1 MTKPTETKAETPPGV
16 QGTDVVDVAV
26 VGGGLAGLGG
36 ALTLGRARRSV
47 LVIDAGHPRN
57 APAAHMHGYL
67 TRDGE
72 NPLEM
77 LRLGREEVRG
87 YGGRVIEGT
96 VVSITP
102 LEGALFR
109 LATDEGTSYLARRV
123 LVTTGLVDEYPDIPG
138 LRERWGRDVVH
149 CPYCFGWEL
158 RERALVVLGTGPFAV
173 MQALMW
179 RQWSSDV
186 VLFQHAAPEP
196 TEEQSNQLAARGI
209 AVVPGEVAAIKV
221 DDDRVTG
228 IRLASGAVYPREAVV
243 IAPWFEARHGLLGPL
258 GVTLV
263 EHPAG
268 IGRQVQAD
276 ASGFT
281 GVPGVWVA
289 GNVLDVT
296 AGVMQSAASGVTAA
310 AALNADL
317 TIEDTVRA
325 SSAAGLARSSPS
337 WPAPKAT
344 GSTAR
349 QSGSTAASS
358 NCSSPG

>member
-1 MTKPTETKAETPPGV
+1 M
-16 QGTDVVDVAV
+16 GTDRENPGGALEASDADVANVVDVAV
-26 VGGGLAGLGG
+26 VGGGLAGLGA
-36 ALTLGRARRSV
+36 ALTLARARRSV
-47 LVIDAGHPRN
+47 LVIDAGQPRN

-77 LRLGREEVRG
+77 LRMGRDEVRG
-87 YGGRVIEGT
+87 YGGRVVAGT
-96 VVSITP
+96 VVSITRLDDVRFP
-102 LEGALFR
+102 EAPRFR
-109 LATDEGTSYLARRV
+109 VATAEGTSHVARRV
-123 LVTTGLVDEYPDIPG
+123 LVTTGLVDQYPDIPG

-158 RERALVVLGTGPFAV
+158 RDRALAVLGTSPVAV

-186 VLFQHAAPEP
+186 VLFQHTAPEP
-196 TEEQSNQLAARGI
+196 GAQEANQLAARGI
-209 AVVPGEVAAIKV
+209 AVVRGEVAAIEI
-221 DDDRVTG
+221 DDDRITG
-228 IRLASGAVYPREAVV
+228 VRLRSGVVHPRETVV
-243 IAPWFEARHGLLGPL
+243 ISPWFEARHDLLGAL
-258 GVTLV
+258 GATVV

-317 TIEDTVRA
+317 TIEDTAKAGNV
-325 SSAAGLARSSPS
+325 AAL
-337 WPAPKAT
+337 
-344 GSTAR
+344 ST
-349 QSGSTAASS
+349 
-358 NCSSPG
+358 

>member
-1 MTKPTETKAETPPGV
+1 MTNLTSTGPGTSRDT
-16 QGTDVVDVAV
+16 QDTGTGSGDGIGSGDVDIDVAV
-26 VGGGLAGLGG
+26 VGGGLAGLGA

-87 YGGRVIEGT
+87 YGGRVIQGT
-96 VVSITP
+96 VVSITRFP
-102 LEGALFR
+102 DGRLRLTTAEGAGYR
-109 LATDEGTSYLARRV
+109 ARRV
-123 LVTTGLVDEYPDIPG
+123 VVATGLVDEYPDLPG

-158 RERALVVLGTGPFAV
+158 RERALAVLGTSPLAV
-173 MQALMW
+173 MAALMW
-179 RQWSSDV
+179 RQWSGDV
-186 VLFQHAAPEP
+186 VLFLHTAPQP
-196 TEEQSNQLAARGI
+196 TAQQLAQLAARDVTVI
-209 AVVPGEVAAIKV
+209 PGEVAAIEI
-221 DDDRVTG
+221 DQDRVTG
-228 IRLASGAVYPREAVV
+228 VRLASGEVHPRDAVV
-243 IAPWFEARHGLLGPL
+243 VSPWFAARHDLLAPL
-258 GVTLV
+258 GATLV

-317 TIEDTVRA
+317 TLEDTTRA
-325 SSAAGLARSSPS
+325 GNSAALP
-337 WPAPKAT
+337 T
-344 GSTAR
+344 
-349 QSGSTAASS
+349 
-358 NCSSPG
+358 

>member
-1 MTKPTETKAETPPGV
+1 MLRFPQRNFQIRDMPLHSDGMTKSTSTNAETLRYP
-16 QGTDVVDVAV
+16 QDSSVVDVAV
-26 VGGGLAGLGG
+26 VGGGLAGLGA
-36 ALTLGRARRSV
+36 ALTLGRANRSV

-77 LRLGREEVRG
+77 LRMGREEIRG
-87 YGGRVIEGT
+87 YGGRVIEGN
-96 VVSITP
+96 VASITRP
-102 LEGALFR
+102 DDARFR
-109 LATDEGTSYLARRV
+109 LTTAEGTTHEARRV

-158 RERALVVLGTGPFAV
+158 RERALAVLGTSPVAV

-179 RQWSSDV
+179 RQWSSDL
-186 VLFQHAAPEP
+186 VLFQHTSPEP
-196 TEEQSNQLAARGI
+196 TAEQSAQLAARGI
-209 AVVPGEVAAIKV
+209 TVVPGEVEAIEIN
-221 DDDRVTG
+221 DDHVTG
-228 IRLASGAVYPREAVV
+228 VRLASGMVHPREVV
-243 IAPWFEARHGLLGPL
+243 VVNPWFEARHGLLSPL
-258 GVTLV
+258 GVTTV

-268 IGRQVQAD
+268 IGRQVRAD
-276 ASGFT
+276 ATGFT

-317 TIEDTVRA
+317 TLEDTARA
-325 SSAAGLARSSPS
+325 SEVQAHPAGNS
-337 WPAPKAT
+337 
-344 GSTAR
+344 
-349 QSGSTAASS
+349 
-358 NCSSPG
+358 

>member
-1 MTKPTETKAETPPGV
+1 MTKPASTDAGASGDA
-16 QGTDVVDVAV
+16 QGTGIGTGIGDVDADVAV
-26 VGGGLAGLGG
+26 VGGGLAGLGA

-47 LVIDAGHPRN
+47 LVVDAGHPRN

-77 LRLGREEVRG
+77 LRMGREEVRG
-87 YGGRVIEGT
+87 YGGRVIDGT
-96 VVSITP
+96 VVSIARV
-102 LEGALFR
+102 EDGRFR
-109 LATDEGTSYLARRV
+109 LTTAEGRSHHARRV
-123 LVTTGLVDEYPDIPG
+123 LVTTGLVDEYPDLPG

-149 CPYCFGWEL
+149 CPFCFGWEL
-158 RERALVVLGTGPFAV
+158 RERALGVLGTSPVAV

-186 VLFQHAAPEP
+186 VLFLHTAPEP
-196 TEEQSNQLAARGI
+196 SAEQSRRLAARDI
-209 AVVPGEVAAIKV
+209 AVIPGEVAAIES

-228 IRLASGAVYPREAVV
+228 VRLASGKVHPREAVV
-243 IAPWFEARHGLLGPL
+243 ISPWFEARHDLLVPL
-258 GVTLV
+258 GATLV

-317 TIEDTVRA
+317 TLEDTDRAATVR
-325 SSAAGLARSSPS
+325 G
-337 WPAPKAT
+337 
-344 GSTAR
+344 
-349 QSGSTAASS
+349 
-358 NCSSPG
+358 

>member
-1 MTKPTETKAETPPGV
+1 VHSDGMRKSTSTNAEILRSAQDSSV
-16 QGTDVVDVAV
+16 DDVAV
-26 VGGGLAGLGG
+26 VGGGLAGLSA

-47 LVIDAGHPRN
+47 VVIDAGHPRN

-77 LRLGREEVRG
+77 LRVGRQEVRG
-87 YGGRVIEGT
+87 YGGRVIEGN
-96 VVSITP
+96 VVSITR
-102 LEGALFR
+102 LDDARFR
-109 LATDEGTSYLARRV
+109 LTTAEGTIYHARRV

-158 RERALVVLGTGPFAV
+158 RDRALAVLGTSPVAV

-179 RQWSSDV
+179 RQWSSDL
-186 VLFQHAAPEP
+186 VLFQHSAPEP
-196 TEEQSNQLAARGI
+196 TEEQSAQLAARGI
-209 AVVPGEVAAIKV
+209 TVVPGEVEAIEIN
-221 DDDRVTG
+221 DDHVTG
-228 IRLASGAVYPREAVV
+228 VRLASGKVHPREVV
-243 IAPWFEARHGLLGPL
+243 IVNPWFEARHGLLGPL
-258 GVTLV
+258 GVAIV

-268 IGRQVQAD
+268 IGRQVRAD
-276 ASGFT
+276 ATGFT

-317 TIEDTVRA
+317 TLEDTARA
-325 SSAAGLARSSPS
+325 SEVQAHPTENS
-337 WPAPKAT
+337 
-344 GSTAR
+344 
-349 QSGSTAASS
+349 
-358 NCSSPG
+358 